1 MFEANLSLSTLAEK
15 LQELKF
21 GEESEDFLKNETEEV
36 MSKMESSFKDSF
48 SQVCFHALYV
58 FLQLFTVADQRS
70 LEAQTRIFE
79 VHQVVSHNNEI
90 SPE

>member
-48 SQVCFHALYV
+48 SQVYFHALYV
-58 FLQLFTVADQRS
+58 FLQMFTVADQRS

-79 VHQVVSHNNEI
+79 VHQVVSHNNKI